1 MLPVASGLA
10 ELLDDK
16 PYVQALELQLFM
28 GGRRV
33 GHATS
38 RVPLQP
44 AAKRPLD
51 EASLRDALGQLG
63 ENTLCLGSL
72 DTSALDLAAGAL
84 LLICRLLQVNCA
96 THYQSRMHRFD
107 SHALL
112 VSRILMVLLL

>member
-1 MLPVASGLA
+1 
-10 ELLDDK
+10 
-16 PYVQALELQLFM
+16 M

-51 EASLRDALGQLG
+51 EPSLRDALGQLG

-72 DTSALDLAAGAL
+72 DTSALDLAAGAPT
-84 LLICRLLQVNCA
+84 R
-96 THYQSRMHRFD
+96 QSPSFPM
-107 SHALL
+107 
-112 VSRILMVLLL
+112 